1 MKYGISLIGSIVFV
15 LVSENAFSG
24 EFSYDNV
31 KKRYPKS
38 ALSGEELDNAKM
50 QGECLVGLKD
60 INFKKRDKF
69 DPISEW
75 SNYRALS
82 LLEQFPPCEVLV
94 MMEVAQSKLRS
105 RDQ

>member
-1 MKYGISLIGSIVFV
+1 MKYGISLIGTIVFV
-15 LVSENAFSG
+15 LMSENALSA
-24 EFSYDNV
+24 EFSYDNI

-38 ALSGEELDNAKM
+38 ALSGEKLDNAKM

-75 SNYRALS
+75 SNYRVLS
-82 LLEQFPPCEVLV
+82 LLEQFPPCEVLI